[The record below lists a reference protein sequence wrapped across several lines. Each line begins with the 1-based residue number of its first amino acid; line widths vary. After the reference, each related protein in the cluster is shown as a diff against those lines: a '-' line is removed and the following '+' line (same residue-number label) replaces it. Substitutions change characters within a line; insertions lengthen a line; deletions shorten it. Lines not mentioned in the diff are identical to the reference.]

1 MGVTDV
7 MLGWVGSVLSVPN
20 GQADSCRESCF
31 MRSMC
36 DAAVQGWGTLVRG
49 TISKG
54 RFVQGTQHP
63 ELSVGTHRSGT
74 HQPRKR
80 CDVSPSPNDVSPTE
94 NSWMLHPLDKVSLGY
109 FAPDRTIPS
118 LHSDFLIAF

>member
-54 RFVQGTQHP
+54 HFVKGAQHP
-63 ELSVGTHRSGT
+63 RTFGREHIGRGHINPPLPAPPSG
-74 HQPRKR
+74 
-80 CDVSPSPNDVSPTE
+80 S
-94 NSWMLHPLDKVSLGY
+94 
-109 FAPDRTIPS
+109 FAYASI
-118 LHSDFLIAF
+118 L